1 MKPKI
6 AAIIQARTGSTR
18 YPGKVFRPLGGVPM
32 IEHII
37 KRIQQVPVFE
47 AIVLAVPDSPSEH
60 ELVALAKRMGI
71 VSLMGPEED
80 VLQRFILAGDRVEA
94 DHVLRVCG
102 DSPLIDLELM
112 NSLAQNHLA
121 SKADLTIP
129 AGDIPRGTGTEMVRL
144 STLKEISAKAT
155 LKPYREHVTV
165 YIYDHPDQ
173 YVISHVL
180 PPAYLQGKTFR
191 LTVDTDR
198 DFLVMDKI
206 YSVFFNPAQSAVN
219 LEQAISYLET
229 HPEVANLNADVIQKD
244 WRLEK

>member
-1 MKPKI
+1 M

-47 AIVLAVPDSPSEH
+47 AIVLAVPDSPSEE
-60 ELVALAKRMGI
+60 ELVALAKRLGI
-71 VSLMGPEED
+71 VSVMGPEED
-80 VLQRFILAGDRVEA
+80 VLQRFIMAGNLVSA

-112 NSLAQNHLA
+112 NSLAHHHLA
-121 SKADLTIP
+121 QNADLTIP
-129 AGDIPRGTGTEMVRL
+129 AGDIPRGTGTEMVRFSL
-144 STLKEISAKAT
+144 LKEISEKAT

-173 YVISHVL
+173 YIINHVT
-180 PPAYLQGKTFR
+180 PPVYLQGKTFR
-191 LTVDTDR
+191 LTVDTDK

-206 YSVFFNPAQSAVN
+206 YSRFFNATQSVVN
-219 LEQAISYLET
+219 LEKVIAYLET